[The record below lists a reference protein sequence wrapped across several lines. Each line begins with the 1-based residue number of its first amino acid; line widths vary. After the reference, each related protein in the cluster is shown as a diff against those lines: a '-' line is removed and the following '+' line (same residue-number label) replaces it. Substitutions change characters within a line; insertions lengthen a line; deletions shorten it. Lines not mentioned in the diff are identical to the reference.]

1 MLHLSEQCSHHIET
15 GKLICIANE
24 VYGLHLYDG
33 CIGRKGVQISPYFI
47 VHLQTIVTMLWELV
61 SRYGRPP
68 LNFLQPQNQI
78 RFQVKK
84 IK

>member
-47 VHLQTIVTMLWELV
+47 VHLQTIVTML
-61 SRYGRPP
+61 
-68 LNFLQPQNQI
+68 
-78 RFQVKK
+78 
-84 IK
+84 